1 MKSSSN
7 LSVLQKNV
15 ISKLDALKRAK
26 ILVVGDVG
34 IDQYIAGGVKR
45 ISPEAPV
52 PVVEVKNEFY
62 RLGLSTNVAQNIR
75 SLGGVPI
82 LLSVIGQDEGG
93 AHLQKLLQEAD
104 INTHFLVKDTSRPTT
119 RKIRVMSGMHHI
131 VRVDYEE
138 KQALSSQIQLQ
149 ILDQVKKQ
157 ASDIDGVIL
166 QDYAKGVLSKE
177 LNQEIIQMCRK
188 LDKPVFADPNEK
200 MPLLN
205 YQNVTLMT
213 PNLKEALALAKWDK
227 DPEDMS
233 DKEVH
238 ELGLE
243 IQNKLQSEYM
253 IITRSKDG
261 MTLFENKRII
271 DVPTFARQVYDVT
284 GAGDTVISALAMGLL
299 SGLSLEE
306 ACIFANFAA
315 GIVVAKVGSA
325 TCSVDEIRQSMNS
338 Y

>member
-1 MKSSSN
+1 MKTSGSLNVLQQNVLGKLDSLKSS
-7 LSVLQKNV
+7 
-15 ISKLDALKRAK
+15 K

-34 IDQYIAGGVKR
+34 IDQYVTGGVKR

-52 PVVEVKNEFY
+52 PVVEVKDEFY
-62 RLGLSTNVAQNIR
+62 RLGLSTNVAQNIK

-82 LLSVIGQDEGG
+82 LLSVIGEDEGG
-93 AHLQKLLQEAD
+93 GQLQRLLQEGNISTD
-104 INTHFLVKDTSRPTT
+104 FLIKDNTRPTT

-138 KQALSSQIQLQ
+138 KKSLSSKIQLQ
-149 ILDQVKKQ
+149 ILDQIKKQ
-157 ASDIDGVIL
+157 ADQIDGVIL
-166 QDYAKGVLSKE
+166 QDYAKGVLSKD
-177 LNQEIIQMCRK
+177 LNHEITALCKRLK
-188 LDKPVFADPNEK
+188 KPVYADPNERAA
-200 MPLLN
+200 LIN
-205 YQNVTLMT
+205 YENVTLMT
-213 PNLKEALALAKWDK
+213 PNLKEALTLAKWDK
-227 DPEDMS
+227 DPEDLT

-238 ELGLE
+238 ELGHE
-243 IQNKLQSEYM
+243 IQSKIKSDYM
-253 IITRSKDG
+253 IITRSKEG
-261 MTLFENKRII
+261 MTLFENNRIL

-299 SGLSLEE
+299 SGFSLEE

-325 TCSVDEIRQSMNS
+325 TCSLDEIRQSMNS